1 MLYSEFVTGT
11 GIENHDLYECV
22 EKVYNDDND
31 MTKEE
36 AYYIAKLIDIRP
48 STHEMY
54 FQVKLEYEQIKI
66 NKKILKKEK
75 ELEEL
80 KSKLRCI
87 QSILN
92 YELYG
97 QIDDWNRQ

>member
-36 AYYIAKLIDIRP
+36 AYHIAKLIDIRP
-48 STHEMY
+48 STQMY
-54 FQVKLEYEQIKI
+54 FQAKLEWEKVKI
-66 NKKILKKEK
+66 KKEIQQKKK
-75 ELEEL
+75 EIEEL
-80 KSKLRCI
+80 KNRHTYV
-87 QSILN
+87 QSMINHDLH
-92 YELYG
+92 G
-97 QIDDWNRQ
+97 QIDD